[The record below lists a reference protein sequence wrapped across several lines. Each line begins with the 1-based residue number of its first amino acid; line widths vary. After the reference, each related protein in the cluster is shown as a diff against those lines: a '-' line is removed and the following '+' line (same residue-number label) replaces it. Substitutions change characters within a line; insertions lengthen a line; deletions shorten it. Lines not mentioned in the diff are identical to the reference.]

1 MGKRRPHGRGPPGKR
16 RRNESQDLSARQ
28 KKHLKAFGEAHPADI
43 RDAVKNYTKVDDVQD
58 EKQQEEYSSSSE
70 SEDEDPYKQLLAT
83 IGADGTAEKEL
94 SEEDD
99 SSSDTRD
106 TTEDETDDGSDD
118 EGAVAALDSN
128 DDNDSDDSSG
138 RDEDDTVRGV
148 DKRRHSSNAEHSDS
162 SSVCGGEVTDG
173 KAENGDDA
181 DPFSI
186 HFERDLPEDVVERL
200 SSKSQWEKEDTK
212 VKHKL
217 ADQVAA
223 TNVKQCG
230 VNVLNGG
237 DVLTPLQYGL
247 FGILNNYQDLLYPRE
262 TFSNTEEIRLVYC
275 LHAVNHVLKTR
286 SRVMAHNT
294 KIRDRSNASSDADKE
309 YRDQGLTRPKVL
321 MVVPMR
327 HAAYRI
333 VQILISLLST
343 SDQVMVSNRKRFKSE
358 YGDAGHDDDKKG
370 LKPEDYDALF
380 TGNTD
385 EHFRIGLS
393 VSKKSLR
400 LYSPFYM
407 ADIIIAS
414 PLGLRTVIGAQGD
427 RDRDYDFLSSI
438 ELLIMDQADVFL
450 MQNWDHVLH
459 LFDHLHLQPRQGHG
473 VDFSRVRMWTLNG
486 WSKHYRQTL
495 IFSSIILPELVHRK
509 SCKGS
514 VCQVVVQLPQMF
526 HNIKC
531 TDFQSLADTRFEFFL
546 KEVLPL
552 HREKDMKQTL
562 IYIPSY
568 FDFVRL
574 RNYFK
579 KEVISFVHI
588 NEYASSKGIRRAR
601 IEFRRRRAHFL
612 LYTERLHFYRRFKL
626 RGLKHIIFY
635 ELPQY
640 AHFYSEMCN
649 LLEDPGRISAIST
662 DTLTCTVIFSKY
674 EAHKLAEVVGTERA
688 KHMLTSDRDVHML
701 ISGDRE

>member
-1 MGKRRPHGRGPPGKR
+1 
-16 RRNESQDLSARQ
+16 
-28 KKHLKAFGEAHPADI
+28 
-43 RDAVKNYTKVDDVQD
+43 
-58 EKQQEEYSSSSE
+58 
-70 SEDEDPYKQLLAT
+70 
-83 IGADGTAEKEL
+83 
-94 SEEDD
+94 
-99 SSSDTRD
+99 
-106 TTEDETDDGSDD
+106 
-118 EGAVAALDSN
+118 
-128 DDNDSDDSSG
+128 
-138 RDEDDTVRGV
+138 
-148 DKRRHSSNAEHSDS
+148 
-162 SSVCGGEVTDG
+162 
-173 KAENGDDA
+173 
-181 DPFSI
+181 
-186 HFERDLPEDVVERL
+186 
-200 SSKSQWEKEDTK
+200 
-212 VKHKL
+212 
-217 ADQVAA
+217 
-223 TNVKQCG
+223 
-230 VNVLNGG
+230 
-237 DVLTPLQYGL
+237 
-247 FGILNNYQDLLYPRE
+247 
-262 TFSNTEEIRLVYC
+262 
-275 LHAVNHVLKTR
+275 
-286 SRVMAHNT
+286 
-294 KIRDRSNASSDADKE
+294 
-309 YRDQGLTRPKVL
+309 
-321 MVVPMR
+321 
-327 HAAYRI
+327 
-333 VQILISLLST
+333 
-343 SDQVMVSNRKRFKSE
+343 MVSNRKRFKSE

-450 MQNWDHVLH
+450 MQNWDHVL
-459 LFDHLHLQPRQGHG
+459 
-473 VDFSRVRMWTLNG
+473 
-486 WSKHYRQTL
+486 
-495 IFSSIILPELVHRK
+495 
-509 SCKGS
+509 
-514 VCQVVVQLPQMF
+514 MF

-674 EAHKLAEVVGTERA
+674 EAHKLAEVST
-688 KHMLTSDRDVHML
+688 
-701 ISGDRE
+701 